1 MTPSTP
7 ATTKAERQPSVAPIH
22 APTGAAQTVAT
33 ETPVRIMAMARG
45 ILSSGTSLSASAA
58 DMAQKPPR
66 PMPSRTRE
74 ANSMKRP
81 FAKAA
86 KVLEMISSV
95 VSPSNVQRR
104 SMLRV
109 PMTTPGPATAATSAV
124 TVMDW
129 PAMPE
134 LTARSAESGVSRLT
148 GRNSAVTSPKTP
160 SESETTAAHFASGS
174 VLRGTYSS
182 SFMVRLLMKIS

>member
-1 MTPSTP
+1 MVERPGAPAGGSDGTVSNCTRSAMTPSAP

-33 ETPVRIMAMARG
+33 ETPVRMMAMARG
-45 ILSSGTSLSASAA
+45 IFSSGTSLSASAA

-81 FAKAA
+81 LAKAA
-86 KVLEMISSV
+86 SVLEMISSV

-124 TVMDW
+124 TVMD
-129 PAMPE
+129 
-134 LTARSAESGVSRLT
+134 
-148 GRNSAVTSPKTP
+148 
-160 SESETTAAHFASGS
+160 
-174 VLRGTYSS
+174 
-182 SFMVRLLMKIS
+182 